1 MAFISSA
8 CFLFQIGYVC
18 ILLFPLFLVSSAAE
32 SDTKSDRITLSPVNG
47 TAKETSHGYDNKT
60 DEFQNSNYDQEAQNN
75 ANRET
80 VPSPTPNTEN
90 SISWYFK
97 VTWLF
102 QNICFA
108 GALFVTILFWV
119 LDFDPATSTV
129 TVFNVHIHGVNL
141 VFVILDQFLIAS
153 PFRLLHFIYPSCMAL
168 IYFIFTG
175 IYFAA
180 GGLNEYPEDPVN
192 GNTYLYQGTLDWGRH
207 PTTSV
212 VTMVLVVF
220 VAAPVI
226 HLLYFGLYHLRR
238 SFRRCCECCRNV
250 DEIWLYCHSTNNR
263 RRDSSGL

>member
-1 MAFISSA
+1 M
-8 CFLFQIGYVC
+8 
-18 ILLFPLFLVSSAAE
+18 LFPFSVSSTPD
-32 SDTKSDRITLSPVNG
+32 SDTRSDRITLSSVNG
-47 TAKETSHGYDNKT
+47 TAKETPHGYDNKT
-60 DEFQNSNYDQEAQNN
+60 DEFQNSTYDQEGQNTDN
-75 ANRET
+75 QDTLPSSPLPNPET
-80 VPSPTPNTEN
+80 PPL
-90 SISWYFK
+90 SWYFK
-97 VTWLF
+97 VAWLF

-141 VFVILDQFLIAS
+141 VFVILDQLLIAS
-153 PFRLLHFIYPSCMAL
+153 PFRLLHFIYPTCMAL
-168 IYFIFTG
+168 IYFIFTA

-192 GNTYLYQGTLDWGRH
+192 GNTYLYQGQLDWGRH

-212 VTMVLVVF
+212 ITMVLVVL

-238 SFRRCCECCRNV
+238 SFRRCCQCCGNV
-250 DEIWLYCHSTNNR
+250 GEV
-263 RRDSSGL
+263 